1 MTKKTAPRKGGYTA
15 AVFAIWLFFISLA
28 LLAGFNLA
36 STIKGAPAQRSYDA
50 GNVGEY
56 VTLIGDS
63 ISHQSREEISQA
75 LPGVDFEAVS
85 GIQFDGYRQPFGE
98 GGLTRL
104 KKHTLRDV
112 VVFLLGSNNGVNA
125 QQLTE
130 LYDYVGP
137 NRKLVLMTT
146 YVGQI
151 LDSSITWNTTILD
164 FAQKHDNIIIL
175 DWYSANADDPDRY
188 LFRDRL
194 HPNLTGRQIFAQMVK
209 DAVLESLD
217 LN

>member
-1 MTKKTAPRKGGYTA
+1 
-15 AVFAIWLFFISLA
+15 
-28 LLAGFNLA
+28 
-36 STIKGAPAQRSYDA
+36 
-50 GNVGEY
+50 
-56 VTLIGDS
+56 
-63 ISHQSREEISQA
+63 
-75 LPGVDFEAVS
+75 
-85 GIQFDGYRQPFGE
+85 
-98 GGLTRL
+98 
-104 KKHTLRDV
+104 
-112 VVFLLGSNNGVNA
+112 
-125 QQLTE
+125 
-130 LYDYVGP
+130 
-137 NRKLVLMTT
+137 MTT